1 MKKQWIIPAVFALGL
16 LGAAC
21 GGGGGGGSATANPT
35 ASPAGEAAGGGT
47 ASLSIQGFAFHPDTL
62 TAAAGASLTISVT
75 NNDTTTHSVTLDDGS
90 VSKDVPAGQTVQV
103 KVTFPQ
109 SGTLGWHC
117 RFHPTMTGTLKV
129 G

>member
-1 MKKQWIIPAVFALGL
+1 
-16 LGAAC
+16 
-21 GGGGGGGSATANPT
+21 
-35 ASPAGEAAGGGT
+35 
-47 ASLSIQGFAFHPDTL
+47 
-62 TAAAGASLTISVT
+62 VT
-75 NNDTTTHSVTLDDGS
+75 NNDTTTHSFTLDDGS
-90 VSKDVPAGQTVQV
+90 VSKDIPAGQTVQV